1 MRDLQEEKIMKE
13 LEEEA
18 MGDLPDEIL
27 KTEFKEEA
35 EAASEEASE
44 VVSEME
50 TGKKVVSEEV
60 EEEVVLKSLLTKEGT
75 TETDPEEEGNVEI
88 LEAEEI
94 ESCG

>member
-1 MRDLQEEKIMKE
+1 
-13 LEEEA
+13 
-18 MGDLPDEIL
+18 
-27 KTEFKEEA
+27 
-35 EAASEEASE
+35 
-44 VVSEME
+44 ME